1 HHVQLGPLLRHAEH
15 PGHRAARRGY
25 LQHRTVPAPSR
36 PDGVH
41 RGVLHPH
48 RRADDGRG
56 VRLVR
61 AGPGRNQPGITPP
74 QWLGPAQP
82 ASRRS
87 VRSARRGQ
95 LPDPVGQG
103 RVAVFDGRAGR
114 QLRAPAVPAGLSGVS
129 AWRHGRSLAVLR
141 AAPGD
146 GRYGIPAEP
155 HLAQITRLPQLQR
168 RRPARAAPGPG
179 RAGGDRAPARRRRAQ
194 HHRRPVRPGVQR
206 PRPVHRAGPGQGR
219 YRRGSGHGAD
229 GSLAQERQGPVHRQ
243 RGQPV
248 RVRRPGQCPDILRH
262 QGRDRTGHGRRQL
275 AANRALPA
283 QTTVTVVAGGTVVRV
298 TNESWRVR
306 NNCPDRRAM
315 PMKLPEVE
323 YEAPT
328 TVAEAVDLLAEHGDE
343 ASVLAGGQSLIPLLA
358 LRLARPEV
366 LIDINRVD
374 ELSGVSA
381 ADGHVTIGAMTREYV
396 AEESGTVADT
406 LPLLAAALP
415 LIGHEAIRS
424 RGTIGGSL
432 AHADPA
438 AELPAVARALDAEF
452 VVRGPSGTRVIPAAQ
467 WFDGY
472 LTTSRR
478 PDELLAEV
486 RFPAARPGT
495 GVSFEEVARRH
506 GDFAIVGLAA
516 SLVLSGGVIS
526 DARLAFAGVSD
537 VPVRATA
544 AEDLLAGERPSAE
557 LFDEA
562 ARRATEDLDP
572 PADLH
577 GSSDS
582 RKTVAAAVVR
592 RGLRAAADNAARGS
606 N

>member
-1 HHVQLGPLLRHAEH
+1 
-15 PGHRAARRGY
+15 
-25 LQHRTVPAPSR
+25 
-36 PDGVH
+36 
-41 RGVLHPH
+41 
-48 RRADDGRG
+48 
-56 VRLVR
+56 
-61 AGPGRNQPGITPP
+61 
-74 QWLGPAQP
+74 
-82 ASRRS
+82 
-87 VRSARRGQ
+87 
-95 LPDPVGQG
+95 
-103 RVAVFDGRAGR
+103 
-114 QLRAPAVPAGLSGVS
+114 
-129 AWRHGRSLAVLR
+129 
-141 AAPGD
+141 
-146 GRYGIPAEP
+146 
-155 HLAQITRLPQLQR
+155 
-168 RRPARAAPGPG
+168 
-179 RAGGDRAPARRRRAQ
+179 
-194 HHRRPVRPGVQR
+194 
-206 PRPVHRAGPGQGR
+206 
-219 YRRGSGHGAD
+219 
-229 GSLAQERQGPVHRQ
+229 
-243 RGQPV
+243 
-248 RVRRPGQCPDILRH
+248 
-262 QGRDRTGHGRRQL
+262 
-275 AANRALPA
+275 
-283 QTTVTVVAGGTVVRV
+283 
-298 TNESWRVR
+298 
-306 NNCPDRRAM
+306 
-315 PMKLPEVE
+315 MKLPPVE

-328 TVAEAVDLLAEHGDE
+328 TVAEAIGLLAEHGDE

-366 LIDINRVD
+366 LIDINGVD
-374 ELSGVSA
+374 ELAGVSA
-381 ADGHVTIGAMTREYV
+381 ADGEVAIGAMTREYV

-486 RFPAARPGT
+486 RFPAAGPGT

-516 SLVLSGGVIS
+516 SLVFSGGVIS
-526 DARLAFAGVSD
+526 EARLAFAGVSD
-537 VPVRATA
+537 VPVRAAA

-577 GSSDS
+577 GSSDY

>member
-1 HHVQLGPLLRHAEH
+1 
-15 PGHRAARRGY
+15 
-25 LQHRTVPAPSR
+25 
-36 PDGVH
+36 
-41 RGVLHPH
+41 
-48 RRADDGRG
+48 
-56 VRLVR
+56 
-61 AGPGRNQPGITPP
+61 
-74 QWLGPAQP
+74 
-82 ASRRS
+82 
-87 VRSARRGQ
+87 
-95 LPDPVGQG
+95 
-103 RVAVFDGRAGR
+103 
-114 QLRAPAVPAGLSGVS
+114 
-129 AWRHGRSLAVLR
+129 
-141 AAPGD
+141 
-146 GRYGIPAEP
+146 
-155 HLAQITRLPQLQR
+155 
-168 RRPARAAPGPG
+168 
-179 RAGGDRAPARRRRAQ
+179 
-194 HHRRPVRPGVQR
+194 
-206 PRPVHRAGPGQGR
+206 
-219 YRRGSGHGAD
+219 
-229 GSLAQERQGPVHRQ
+229 
-243 RGQPV
+243 
-248 RVRRPGQCPDILRH
+248 
-262 QGRDRTGHGRRQL
+262 
-275 AANRALPA
+275 
-283 QTTVTVVAGGTVVRV
+283 
-298 TNESWRVR
+298 
-306 NNCPDRRAM
+306 
-315 PMKLPEVE
+315 MKLPPVE

-381 ADGHVTIGAMTREYV
+381 ANGHVTIGAMTREYV

-452 VVRGPSGTRVIPAAQ
+452 VVRGLSGTRVIPAAQ

-486 RFPAARPGT
+486 RFPAAGPGT

-506 GDFAIVGLAA
+506 GDFAIVGLAT
-516 SLVLSGGVIS
+516 SLVLSGGVIT

-537 VPVRATA
+537 VPVRAAA

-562 ARRATEDLDP
+562 AHRATEDLDP

-577 GSSDS
+577 GSSDY
-582 RKTVAAAVVR
+582 RKTVAAAVAR
-592 RGLRAAADNAARGS
+592 RGLRAAADNARERQ
-606 N
+606 